1 MSVSRGIIESADAEQ
16 GSLSCWLVR
25 ALCSFNLWLHVG
37 FRRGGSAWCGKPAPS
52 VPEVFFELQD
62 WLQSGGGK
70 SETNGIRPPEAL
82 VWAWLMKTEGIQM
95 KKILIATTALVGTA
109 GIAAAELN
117 ISGSARVGLA
127 YVEDQVDANGNES
140 ELRIEQRMRVNFTGI
155 AETDSGV
162 KLEARF
168 RLESNEDVD
177 NSIAGRGPGAA
188 GFAVSSG
195 GFRLDVG
202 NVSDVI
208 DSGDVVNYY
217 GYGVGFT
224 AFLEHNA
231 TVSGIPAGGFGA
243 GDQEATTIKLKYE
256 MGDFTVSASYSNNE
270 DATAAALGIVA
281 GAPAVVPA
289 STNDIEEYQIGV
301 GYNFGDYSAGLA
313 YGSEDNA
320 GTDNDFWV
328 ATFGGTVGA
337 VDFSIIIAD
346 SDSQDDVSYGASLDY
361 DVSAATSIR
370 FVVADGGNDAN
381 DTAVGIGFRHS
392 LGGGV
397 TLAGGVGQ
405 NAGGNTV
412 ADLGVSFSF

>member
-1 MSVSRGIIESADAEQ
+1 M
-16 GSLSCWLVR
+16 
-25 ALCSFNLWLHVG
+25 
-37 FRRGGSAWCGKPAPS
+37 
-52 VPEVFFELQD
+52 FFELQD
-62 WLQSGGGK
+62 WLHSGGGK
-70 SETNGIRPPEAL
+70 SETVDIRPPEAL

-117 ISGSARVGLA
+117 ISGSARIGLG
-127 YVEDQVDANGNES
+127 YVEDATDLAGRDQ
-140 ELRIEQRMRVNFTGI
+140 ELRIEQRLRVNFTGI
-155 AETDSGV
+155 AETDAGV

-177 NSIAGRGPGAA
+177 NSISGRGPGAA

-217 GYGVGFT
+217 GFGVGFT
-224 AFLEHNA
+224 AFLEHNG

-243 GDQEATTIKLKYE
+243 GDPSETTIKVRYDV
-256 MGDFTVSASYSNNE
+256 GDFTVSASYSNDE
-270 DATAAALGIVA
+270 DVTIFDTTTATSNILA
-281 GAPAVVPA
+281 
-289 STNDIEEYQIGV
+289 NDVEEFQIGV
-301 GYNFGDYSAGLA
+301 GYDFGDYSVGLA
-313 YGSEDNA
+313 YGTQDGDISLNGVPVDV
-320 GTDNDFWV
+320 DNDFWV
-328 ATFGGTVGA
+328 ATFDGSIGA

-346 SDSQDDVSYGASLDY
+346 SDAQDDVSYGGSLNY
-361 DVSAATSIR
+361 EISAATSIQ

-381 DTAVGIGFRHS
+381 DTVVGIGASHS

-397 TLAGGVGQ
+397 TLGGGIGQ
-405 NAGGNTV
+405 NAGGQTV

>member
-1 MSVSRGIIESADAEQ
+1 M
-16 GSLSCWLVR
+16 
-25 ALCSFNLWLHVG
+25 
-37 FRRGGSAWCGKPAPS
+37 
-52 VPEVFFELQD
+52 QD

-70 SETNGIRPPEAL
+70 SETVDIRPPEAL

-117 ISGSARVGLA
+117 IAGSARVGLV
-127 YVEDQVDANGNES
+127 YDEGNEFRKDFDGVDTGAGNPEDS
-140 ELRIEQRMRVNFTGI
+140 GVVDDELRIEQRMRVTFTGI

-168 RLESNEDVD
+168 RLESNEDSD
-177 NSIAGRGPGAA
+177 NSISGTGPGAA
-188 GFAVSSG
+188 GFAISSG

-224 AFLEHNA
+224 SFLEHNG
-231 TVSGIPAGGFGA
+231 TVSGIPAGGFGS
-243 GDQEATTIKLKYE
+243 GNPDATTIKLRYE

-270 DATAAALGIVA
+270 DVTAIALESATDALDG
-281 GAPAVVPA
+281 VV
-289 STNDIEEYQIGV
+289 TRDDVEEFQIGV
-301 GYNFGDYSAGLA
+301 GYNFGDYSVGVA

-320 GTDNDFWV
+320 GVDNDFWV
-328 ATFGGTVGA
+328 ATFGGSVGA
-337 VDFSIIIAD
+337 FDFSIIVAD
-346 SDSQDDVSYGASLDY
+346 SDSQDDVSYGGSLDY
-361 DVSAATSIR
+361 DLSAATSIR

-381 DTAVGIGFRHS
+381 DTVVGIGARHS

-405 NAGGNTV
+405 NSSGNTV
-412 ADLGVSFSF
+412 ADLGVTFSF

>member
-1 MSVSRGIIESADAEQ
+1 VDVAGEEQ
-16 GSLSCWLVR
+16 
-25 ALCSFNLWLHVG
+25 
-37 FRRGGSAWCGKPAPS
+37 
-52 VPEVFFELQD
+52 
-62 WLQSGGGK
+62 
-70 SETNGIRPPEAL
+70 
-82 VWAWLMKTEGIQM
+82 
-95 KKILIATTALVGTA
+95 
-109 GIAAAELN
+109 
-117 ISGSARVGLA
+117 
-127 YVEDQVDANGNES
+127 
-140 ELRIEQRMRVNFTGI
+140 ELRIEQRLRVNFTGI
-155 AETDSGV
+155 AETDAGV

-177 NSIAGRGPGAA
+177 NSISGTGPGAA

-224 AFLEHNA
+224 SFLEHNG
-231 TVSGIPAGGFGA
+231 TVSGIPAGGFGS
-243 GDQEATTIKLKYE
+243 GNPDATTIKIKYE

-270 DATAAALGIVA
+270 NATAALTEVGPDGTLGTADDIVTA
-281 GAPAVVPA
+281 AT
-289 STNDIEEYQIGV
+289 SNDIEEFQIGV
-301 GYNFGDYSAGLA
+301 GYNFGDYSVGVA

-320 GTDNDFWV
+320 GADNDFWV
-328 ATFGGTVGA
+328 ATFGGSVGA
-337 VDFSIIIAD
+337 FDFSIIVAD
-346 SDSQDDVSYGASLDY
+346 SDSQDDVSYGGSLDY
-361 DVSAATSIR
+361 DISAATSIR

-381 DTAVGIGFRHS
+381 DTVVGIGARHS

-405 NAGGNTV
+405 NAGGKTV

>member
-1 MSVSRGIIESADAEQ
+1 MFWEM
-16 GSLSCWLVR
+16 
-25 ALCSFNLWLHVG
+25 
-37 FRRGGSAWCGKPAPS
+37 
-52 VPEVFFELQD
+52 QD

-70 SETNGIRPPEAL
+70 SETVDIRPPEAL

-117 ISGSARVGLA
+117 TTGSARIGLA
-127 YVEDQVDANGNES
+127 YVEDQVDVAGEEQ
-140 ELRIEQRMRVNFTGI
+140 ELRIEQRLRVNFTGI
-155 AETDSGV
+155 AETDAGV

-177 NSIAGRGPGAA
+177 NSISGTGPGAA

-224 AFLEHNA
+224 SFLEHNG
-231 TVSGIPAGGFGA
+231 TVSGIPAGGFGS
-243 GDQEATTIKLKYE
+243 GNPDATTIKIKYE

-270 DATAAALGIVA
+270 NATAALTEVGPDGTLGTADDIVTA
-281 GAPAVVPA
+281 AT
-289 STNDIEEYQIGV
+289 SNDIEEFQIGV
-301 GYNFGDYSAGLA
+301 GYNFGDYSVGVA

-320 GTDNDFWV
+320 GADNDFWV
-328 ATFGGTVGA
+328 ATFGGSVGA
-337 VDFSIIIAD
+337 FDFSIIVAD
-346 SDSQDDVSYGASLDY
+346 SDSQDDVSYGGSLDY
-361 DVSAATSIR
+361 DISAATSIR

-381 DTAVGIGFRHS
+381 DTVVGIGARHS

-405 NAGGNTV
+405 NAGGKTV